1 MTELNNLALSSF
13 PICEFMERV
22 YRWTWVLCLLM
33 SLGGCTEKH
42 DHKGKTPLVEI
53 SGKFLY
59 QEDLQAALPLNLS
72 ADDSVLFAE
81 SYIRNWVEDV
91 LLYEKAEDNI
101 RDDERVRALVESY
114 RKTLV
119 MHSYQE
125 ELVQQRLSAEI
136 SPMEI
141 ADFYEKNKA
150 LFVLEKPMV
159 KGLFIKVPLQAS
171 GLADVRRWYKKNTQ
185 DAVEKLEK
193 YSLRNA
199 VTYDYFYDQWRPLE
213 EIEAMVPAG
222 KWQAGSNYLDR
233 HRDVEM
239 KDTAFHYFLHIEEYQ
254 GKGKEKPLDFAQEE
268 IKEILINLKRVDFIN
283 RVKEDMYRQA
293 QDKDRIIYYYLN
305 SDE

>member
-1 MTELNNLALSSF
+1 MTEINNLALSSF
-13 PICEFMERV
+13 PICEFMDRV
-22 YRWTWVLCLLM
+22 CQWIGVLCLAM
-33 SLGGCTEKH
+33 SLGGCSQEH
-42 DHKGKTPLVEI
+42 DHKGKTPLVEV

-81 SYIRNWVEDV
+81 SYIRNWVEDA
-91 LLYEKAEDNI
+91 LLFEKAEDNV
-101 RDDERVRALVESY
+101 RDGEKVRALVESY
-114 RKTLV
+114 HKALV

-125 ELVQQRLSAEI
+125 ELVKQQLSEEI
-136 SPMEI
+136 TPTEI
-141 ADFYEKNKA
+141 ADYYEKNKS

-159 KGLFIKVPLQAS
+159 KGLFIKVPLRAS
-171 GLADVRRWYKKNTQ
+171 GLADVRRWYKKNAQ

-213 EIEAMVPAG
+213 EIEAMIPAK
-222 KWQAGSNYLDR
+222 KWESGSNYLKQN
-233 HRDVEM
+233 RDVEL
-239 KDTAFHYFLHIEEYQ
+239 KDTAFHYFLHIEEFQ
-254 GKGKEKPLDFAQEE
+254 GKGEQKPLDFAQEE

-283 RVKEDMYRQA
+283 RVKEDLYRQA
-293 QDKDRIIYYYLN
+293 SDKDRIIYYYLN